1 MGRVSVD
8 SKLVIHVSS
17 RNKPEIAS
25 PRSSFLSH
33 IHTHIVIKKWVIL
46 PEDLVEQRVRADRR
60 NKKRQFE
67 GALAI
72 IMVSLLFMGGFE
84 ETQVESKESQFDI

>member
-1 MGRVSVD
+1 M
-8 SKLVIHVSS
+8 
-17 RNKPEIAS
+17 
-25 PRSSFLSH
+25 
-33 IHTHIVIKKWVIL
+33 IL

-67 GALAI
+67 GASAI